1 MGFHKSEIE
10 KCFRQKSYYERVV
23 DHLPAAT
30 TLSKFDEAGKKYIF
44 TILRAKTFESNT
56 VQQASSKDKI

>member
-1 MGFHKSEIE
+1 MYDFANFDYYYLISRVAMGFHKLEIE

-30 TLSKFDEAGKKYIF
+30 TLSKFDETGK
-44 TILRAKTFESNT
+44 A
-56 VQQASSKDKI
+56 

>member
-1 MGFHKSEIE
+1 MYDFANFDYYYLIVHILAMGFHKLEIE

-30 TLSKFDEAGKKYIF
+30 TLSKFDETGK
-44 TILRAKTFESNT
+44 
-56 VQQASSKDKI
+56 V